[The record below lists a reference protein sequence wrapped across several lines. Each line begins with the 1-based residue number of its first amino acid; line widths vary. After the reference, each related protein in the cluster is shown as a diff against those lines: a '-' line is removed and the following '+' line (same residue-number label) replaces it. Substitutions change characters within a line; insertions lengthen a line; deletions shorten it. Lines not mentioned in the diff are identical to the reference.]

1 MLVSRVTMRSRIT
14 CDTTILIESPSP
26 YGTQKMLS
34 ALIGNRP
41 DMLLRRAFEA
51 HCRLATGGYTALESV
66 LSVPPPQ
73 RDKMESFW
81 LAETL
86 KCAVSLPRLR

>member
-1 MLVSRVTMRSRIT
+1 MDHLSTVVACTYTTHVICRFKVTIVVVPLHRLR
-14 CDTTILIESPSP
+14 
-26 YGTQKMLS
+26 GS
-34 ALIGNRP
+34 A
-41 DMLLRRAFEA
+41 LRRAFEA
-51 HCRLATGGYTALESV
+51 HCRLETGGHTALESV

-86 KCAVSLPRLR
+86 K